1 MTFIWRFGFV
11 HARTSKV
18 SNMGVASYSCASL
31 KRSLVP
37 VCRGVRIFLSAR
49 RALTTHPLLAP
60 LQDTAGQEQFARLT
74 SFYARDAA
82 AAVLAY
88 DLTDRQSFEDIPK
101 WYNYV
106 IESRRNNKEQADC
119 VVILAGAPPGLT
131 SQAGKCR
138 SKRNIPRN
146 LPATRFFSSFSSPLQ
161 HANRT

>member
-1 MTFIWRFGFV
+1 
-11 HARTSKV
+11 
-18 SNMGVASYSCASL
+18 
-31 KRSLVP
+31 
-37 VCRGVRIFLSAR
+37 
-49 RALTTHPLLAP
+49 LAP

-119 VVILAGAPPGLT
+119 VVILAGAPQSGRE
-131 SQAGKCR
+131 SR

-146 LPATRFFSSFSSPLQ
+146 SPATRFFFSFSSPLQ